1 MDKSPVVSLYR
12 RRLFDI
18 LERTRQGDFTTR
30 LFDVALVSLI
40 VLLVITSVLE
50 TVPWIYAN
58 HAVLLGSIDQ
68 ICLTVFT
75 IEYVARIWTAPEHP
89 LLRGRPAWRARL
101 SHACSPLMVT
111 DFLAL
116 SPVFLHW
123 LIDADHSVLHAM
135 FLLRFCRLTR
145 YVSVLATI
153 TDVIVAEWRKLAGS
167 ALLFVALLLFSGFA
181 MHLAEGDIQPGL
193 LGSVPQ
199 AIWWAVV
206 TLSTVGYGDVVPIT
220 VAGRIIAGLTMVFGL
235 VFFALP
241 VGIISSSF
249 QEKLRRR
256 DFVVGFAMVAKVPL
270 FANLDLASVSK
281 LVDLLKARRVSTG
294 QTIFSK
300 GDKAGSMY
308 FVTSGEVE
316 ILLPDCSVTLKDG
329 EFFGEMALIGKNRER
344 NATVTAKCRSDLLE
358 LSAQDFQK
366 LISENPQLK
375 KVVHDIAQER
385 SKEEHAE

>member
-1 MDKSPVVSLYR
+1 MVTRSPVALDR

-18 LERTRQGDFTTR
+18 LERTQQGDLTTR
-30 LFDVALVSLI
+30 LVDVVIVSLI
-40 VLLVITSVLE
+40 VLLVVTSVLE
-50 TVPWIYAN
+50 TVPWIITD

-68 ICLTVFT
+68 ICITVFT
-75 IEYVARIWTAPEHP
+75 IEYLARIWTAPEHP
-89 LLRGRPAWRARL
+89 LLRGRPAWHARL
-101 SHACSPLMVT
+101 SHACSPLMVA

-123 LIDADHSVLHAM
+123 LLDAEHSVLHAM
-135 FLLRFCRLTR
+135 FMFRFCRLTR

-181 MHLAEGDIQPGL
+181 MHLAEGDIQPSL
-193 LGSVPQ
+193 LGNVPQ
-199 AIWWAVV
+199 AIWWAIV
-206 TLSTVGYGDVVPIT
+206 TLSTVGYGDVVPVT
-220 VAGRIIAGLTMVFGL
+220 VTGRIIAGLTMVLGL

-281 LVDLLKARRVSTG
+281 LVDLLKARRVSAG
-294 QTIFSK
+294 QTIFNQ
-300 GDKAGSMY
+300 GDEARSMY
-308 FVTSGEVE
+308 FVNSGKVE
-316 ILLPDCSVTLKDG
+316 IDRRECSVTLQEGD
-329 EFFGEMALIGKNRER
+329 FFGEMALISQNKKR
-344 NATVTAKCRSDLLE
+344 NATVTARCRSDLLE

-366 LISENPQLK
+366 LILDNPQLG
-375 KVVHDIAQER
+375 KVVHEVAQRR
-385 SKEEHAE
+385 SNAEPAE